1 MSGNATIRP
10 LSWKAIGGHF
20 VFLAKFGLSCDD
32 LVEDAV
38 KKRYSQCLVWFLLL
52 WLSPSCFGQVI
63 RIRVIDLKTGRPLQ
77 KQPVS
82 VTLFYDKGEK
92 TPAKYDANLR
102 LETDV
107 NGEAQFRLPEPV
119 PVHLA
124 TQVRLTSEHWH
135 CGCMALIATRDLIQ
149 IGIVQTPGPESTTS
163 ATNAKAEPGVI
174 LFLARPFT
182 FLERLFYPFV
192 KD

>member
-107 NGEAQFRLPEPV
+107 NGEAQFRLPEPGVSILLCKRLWSWFSGWGAGEGCPFPCRV
-119 PVHLA
+119 PLEKISRFIAVRLVPGLASVLA
-124 TQVRLTSEHWH
+124 TGR
-135 CGCMALIATRDLIQ
+135 
-149 IGIVQTPGPESTTS
+149 
-163 ATNAKAEPGVI
+163 
-174 LFLARPFT
+174 
-182 FLERLFYPFV
+182 
-192 KD
+192 